1 MGASVGETFRP
12 ELSRTFKPEII
23 VLPTPEQVDMFAAK
37 TFINQAVRKPDSV
50 FTLPT
55 GKTQLEWYRIVRETY
70 ARLGLDF
77 SGLTVRNLDEYWPLP
92 KSSPFNYSSYM
103 NTNLFAY
110 VNIPPHQRHIPNSE
124 ADDPYVEA
132 ARYEAVVS
140 SQPSDL
146 AILGIGPGTTCHMGF
161 NEKGTNFDSRTHY
174 GLLDEQTRQAN
185 AEFFTGGL
193 LPPEGAITQGIGNI
207 LESKHILLI
216 AKGESKA
223 WGIQRTLEGLIGTD
237 APASFLRLHPHV
249 TFLLDRGAAS
259 LLATR
264 R

>member
-1 MGASVGETFRP
+1 MGADVPETFRP
-12 ELSRTFKPEII
+12 ELNRTFKPEII
-23 VLPTPEQVDMFAAK
+23 VLPTPEQVDRYAAK
-37 TFINQAVRKPDSV
+37 TFINQVVTKPDSTL
-50 FTLPT
+50 TLPT
-55 GKTQLEWYRIVRETY
+55 GGTQLAWYKLVRETH
-70 ARLGLDF
+70 AQLGLDF

-103 NTNLFAY
+103 NLNLFDY

-124 ADDPYVEA
+124 ADDPYAEA
-132 ARYEAVVS
+132 SRYEAIVS

-185 AEFFTGGL
+185 AGFFTGE

-207 LESKHILLI
+207 LESKHIILI

-223 WGIQRTLEGLIGTD
+223 WGIQRALEGLIGVD

-249 TFLLDRGAAS
+249 TFLLDSKAAS
-259 LLATR
+259 LLKTR

>member
-1 MGASVGETFRP
+1 MGASSNKVFHP
-12 ELSRTFKPEII
+12 ELSHTFKPEII
-23 VLPTPEQVDMFAAK
+23 VLPTPEEVDLFAAK
-37 TFINQAVRKPDSV
+37 TFINQAINKPDSV

-55 GKTQLEWYRIVRETY
+55 GKTQLEWYKIVRETY
-70 ARLGLDF
+70 ARLDLDF

-92 KSSPFNYSSYM
+92 RSSQFNYFSYM
-103 NTNLFAY
+103 NRNLFDY

-161 NEKGTNFDSRTHY
+161 NEKGTNFNSRTHY
-174 GLLDEQTRQAN
+174 GILDEQTRKAN
-185 AEFFTGGL
+185 AVFFVGE

-223 WGIQRTLEGLIGTD
+223 WGIQRTLEGLIGPD

-249 TFLLDRGAAS
+249 TFLLDRAAAS
-259 LLATR
+259 LLR
-264 R
+264 K